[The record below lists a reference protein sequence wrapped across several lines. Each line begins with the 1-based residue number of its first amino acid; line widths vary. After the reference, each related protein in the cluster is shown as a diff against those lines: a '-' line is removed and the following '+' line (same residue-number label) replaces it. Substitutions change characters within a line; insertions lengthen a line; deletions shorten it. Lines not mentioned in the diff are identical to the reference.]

1 MRTVTSSKLP
11 TEDLPICLTVS
22 PYEAISATLN
32 NRAQPEPTWWTSPL
46 PDPASLLVSPSAT
59 RKSVALPSP
68 SPVKKRRPSGLDM
81 GEVAP
86 MINGRKRVVMPG
98 FRKVIEEDDVM
109 PNEKRKT
116 RGVSEGH
123 LTALLLGE

>member
-1 MRTVTSSKLP
+1 
-11 TEDLPICLTVS
+11 
-22 PYEAISATLN
+22 
-32 NRAQPEPTWWTSPL
+32 
-46 PDPASLLVSPSAT
+46 
-59 RKSVALPSP
+59 
-68 SPVKKRRPSGLDM
+68 
-81 GEVAP
+81 